1 MSLYGALY
9 SGVSGLTAQSS
20 AMGAISDNITNVS
33 TIGYK
38 NTNINFQTL
47 VTKQTSTT
55 FYSAGG
61 VQSRPRQAV
70 DVQGLLQASSSQ
82 TDLAISGGGFFVV
95 NEASQPTG
103 SDAYFYTRA
112 GSFKQNSEG
121 FLANS
126 GGYFLQG
133 WPTDASG
140 NIVPAND
147 SLTQT
152 NLNVISNDYLDTIN
166 LSRVAGSAAATDEIT
181 IGANL
186 PTNAETGDKFN
197 TDVQFYDTLGAARS
211 MNINYTKEGADNNW
225 QTTVLPPQGTT
236 VVTAFNASGNVYDSY
251 GRLDFKATPADG
263 SRITIDGITYEFDTD
278 GFYGG
283 AVQQVDQIDFAT
295 TPAGAWEPGDSVDIS
310 LTIGGS
316 VQAPLTVVQSG
327 GGTNAADLA
336 TDVMNAINLD
346 ATLSALV
353 TASVVGDALLLTS
366 NAPDVPIN
374 ASGFAINAEAGVAV
388 AGVQST
394 PVPYIAPSTV
404 QVDVS
409 TATTVSSATSVLVA
423 AVVGHD
429 TDFTTDNDRISTHP
443 DDGTIVLF
451 HDDGTANIAV
461 NPAGLLDASG
471 VAATDQTASFTVEKI
486 HADYTA
492 YGQFTLSAQ
501 PIEGSDDVIKINGIR
516 YEFGTTTGGASDV
529 MVAIGGDIGATMAN
543 LKTAIETNDPN
554 YAAGTIKLREADGIS
569 PVVNDTI
576 VIPAV
581 SSAATTAS
589 VDATGMLVASF
600 TALGA
605 TSTGTN
611 TWEMTT
617 AGGIVFDSKG
627 LPLSLNMQKLQI
639 LGFTNGAADMDDS
652 TANSPRMT
660 LDFGV
665 IGGTEGMT
673 QFGDEFSPTSIDANG
688 SRFGTFSGV
697 SIGPDG
703 LMTALF
709 DNGDTR
715 PIFRIPISTFVNPNG
730 LEGRTGNVWN
740 ASEASGSYTLR
751 TAGNGAAGVITQA
764 SLEAST
770 VDIGSEFTQMIVVQR
785 AYSASTKIISTAD
798 QMLEELMR
806 TKR

>member
-70 DVQGLLQASSSQ
+70 DVQGLLQASTSQ

-95 NEASQPTG
+95 NEASRPTG

-140 NIVPAND
+140 NIIPAND

-166 LSRVAGSAAATDEIT
+166 LSRVAGSAAATDQIT

-186 PTNAETGDKFN
+186 PTNAVAGDSFN
-197 TDVQFYDTLGAARS
+197 TDVQFYDTLGGARS
-211 MNINYTKEGADNNW
+211 MNISYTKSGTDNIW
-225 QTTVLPPQGTT
+225 TTAVLPPQGTT
-236 VVTAFNASGNVYDSY
+236 VVTAFDPSGDIYDST
-251 GRLDFKATPADG
+251 GRLDFDAVPADG
-263 SRITIDGITYEFDTD
+263 SVITIDGINYEFDSD
-278 GFYGG
+278 ASVSG
-283 AVQQVDQIDFAT
+283 ANIAVTITASSTVGAAT
-295 TPAGAWEPGDSVDIS
+295 
-310 LTIGGS
+310 
-316 VQAPLTVVQSG
+316 Q
-327 GGTNAADLA
+327 
-336 TDVMNAINLD
+336 
-346 ATLSALV
+346 ALV
-353 TASVVGDALLLTS
+353 D
-366 NAPDVPIN
+366 
-374 ASGFAINAEAGVAV
+374 
-388 AGVQST
+388 
-394 PVPYIAPSTV
+394 TV
-404 QVDVS
+404 N
-409 TATTVSSATSVLVA
+409 
-423 AVVGHD
+423 GHD
-429 TDFTTDNDRISTHP
+429 TDFTTDNNRIDTHP
-443 DDGTIVLF
+443 DDSTMLLF
-451 HDDGTANIAV
+451 QDDGTGIISV
-461 NPAGLLDASG
+461 NPSGLLDINGA
-471 VAATDQTASFTVEKI
+471 AATDQTAAFDVAQINAS
-486 HADYTA
+486 YTD
-492 YGQFTLSAQ
+492 YGQFTFAALPADN
-501 PIEGSDDVIKINGIR
+501 ELLTINGIK
-516 YEFGTTTGGASDV
+516 YGFDTVPDATVAGSDVIIDISGGATV
-529 MVAIGGDIGATMAN
+529 ATMLAS

-554 YAAGTIKLREADGIS
+554 YAAGAIKLREAAGIT

-576 VIPAV
+576 IIPAIP
-581 SSAATTAS
+581 SATTAS
-589 VDATGMLVASF
+589 VDATGLTTPP

-605 TSTGTN
+605 TLTAASK
-611 TWEMTT
+611 WDVTT
-617 AGGIVFDSKG
+617 TGGIVFDSKG
-627 LPLSLNMQKLQI
+627 LPLNLNMHKLQI
-639 LGFTNGAADMDDS
+639 LGLTNGAANMDD
-652 TANSPRMT
+652 NSASMIT
-660 LDFGV
+660 LDFGIV
-665 IGGTEGMT
+665 GGTDGMT
-673 QFGDEFSPTSIDANG
+673 QFGSEFSPTSIDANG

-751 TAGNGAAGVITQA
+751 TAGSGAAGSVTQA